1 MACRTE
7 RGIRAQHSKSSMM
20 TNVSGGSDG
29 RSVAKSNI
37 HIPYSPLR
45 SRREV
50 LAGLSSLVL
59 ATTLG
64 CGRGDRTTT
73 PPLTTTSKL
82 PALFDHRITRWGQD
96 PWSRGS
102 YSYLGPGA
110 SSATRRMLARPIDD
124 RLFFAGEA
132 TDTEH
137 PATVHGALASGQRAA
152 IEIQEASKPGLIVVI
167 GAGVAGLGAA
177 RDLTAAG
184 REVVVLESRQRIGGR
199 VWSDTVGG
207 APVDL
212 GGSWLHG
219 LRDNPLTDLAA
230 SLDIDLIRTDYEDAV
245 LFDADGR
252 PVDWS
257 NLDHLYDLVEDMLS
271 SSRSTKSMATAV
283 DELRRQ
289 VEVEDRRHLE
299 YVLASEIDHWFAA
312 GPEDLAFSGVHE
324 GGWSRGG
331 DAIPATSYR
340 PIIEH
345 LATGLD
351 IRLGHPVS
359 EVIRTESGIRITTE
373 ETEFRGEA
381 VVITVPLGVLQ
392 AGTIRFDP
400 ALPTV
405 KSTAIQTLGMG
416 TMDKVVLHFE
426 EPFWDPD
433 VDLIAYAS
441 SEPGRFIEWYNAIPW
456 TGHPILVGFNA
467 GRPAVEVES
476 WSDERILTASL
487 DVLGRLRW

>member
-1 MACRTE
+1 MLT
-7 RGIRAQHSKSSMM
+7 
-20 TNVSGGSDG
+20 
-29 RSVAKSNI
+29 
-37 HIPYSPLR
+37 
-45 SRREV
+45 
-50 LAGLSSLVL
+50 GLSSLAL
-59 ATTLG
+59 AATLG
-64 CGRGDRTTT
+64 CGRGGRTTV
-73 PPLTTTSKL
+73 PPLPTTPRL
-82 PALFDHRITRWGQD
+82 PAVLDHRITRWGQD
-96 PWSRGS
+96 PWARGS

-110 SSATRRMLARPIDD
+110 SSATRRMLALPIDGH
-124 RLFFAGEA
+124 LFFAGEA

-152 IEIQEASKPGLIVVI
+152 AEIQAADKPGPIVVI

-177 RDLTAAG
+177 RDLTAFG
-184 REVVVLESRQRIGGR
+184 REVVVVESRQRIGGR

-219 LRDNPLTDLAA
+219 LRDNPLADLAA
-230 SLDIDLIRTDYEDAV
+230 SLDIDLVRTDYEDAA

-252 PVDWS
+252 PVEWAH
-257 NLDHLYDLVEDMLS
+257 LDHLYNLVEDMLS
-271 SSRSTKSMATAV
+271 SSRSTKSMAAAV
-283 DELRRQ
+283 GEVRSR
-289 VEVEDRRHLE
+289 VEEEDRRRLE

-331 DAIPATSYR
+331 DAVPVTSYR

-345 LATGLD
+345 LAAGLD
-351 IRLGHPVS
+351 IRLSHPVS
-359 EVIRTESGIRITTE
+359 EVVRTEGGVRVTTE
-373 ETEFRGEA
+373 ETEFHAGA
-381 VVITVPLGVLQ
+381 VVVTVPLGVLQ

-405 KSTAIQTLGMG
+405 KATAIQTLGMG

-426 EPFWDPD
+426 ESFWDPD
-433 VDLIAYAS
+433 VDLISYAS
-441 SEPGRFIEWYNAIPW
+441 AEPGQFIEWYNAIPW

-467 GRPAVEVES
+467 GRPAIEIES
-476 WSDERILTASL
+476 WSDERILTTSL
-487 DVLGRLRW
+487 GVLGRLHW